1 MKHLP
6 LVLVFAIGVGVGVGL
21 HGQFHSHD
29 HEHHDDVEMAPASE
43 PEVFQP
49 GDAVKN
55 LQEME
60 SDQVRNSEANQMLAD
75 LLKLF
80 MVDVALRIS
89 ENNKQQMGQVLPAPK
104 CPDVAQSLQSQRQNT
119 EADQGPSEEE
129 FQVEQLTR
137 VVEVETQSGD
147 LRNPSEEKDFVDGTT
162 VDNVFPFLK
171 NTALLPRN
179 QVKMLEGTFIGEIQT
194 QDKKFPVWKVEYS
207 MTNLKENG
215 DSLEADTKIVMS
227 RGGKPFSNSN
237 SNGDIRGH
245 HKKFSGDSRAII
257 VESGGGS
264 FVLQLYLVSNNQKLI
279 GTLYKK
285 KSVDE
290 YLPHGV
296 VRMTRQ

>member
-1 MKHLP
+1 M
-6 LVLVFAIGVGVGVGL
+6 FGFGIGVGVGL

-29 HEHHDDVEMAPASE
+29 HEHHAEVEMAPVAE
-43 PEVFQP
+43 LEMADQ
-49 GDAVKN
+49 DA
-55 LQEME
+55 LQSLKATE
-60 SDQVRNSEANQMLAD
+60 SDEIRNSEANQMLAD

-89 ENNKQQMGQVLPAPK
+89 ESNKQQMGQVLPPQQ
-104 CPDVAQSLQSQRQNT
+104 CPQVAQSSQNQRQNSK
-119 EADQGPSEEE
+119 ADQSPSEQEL
-129 FQVEQLTR
+129 QVEQLTR
-137 VVEVETQSGD
+137 VVEVERQSGD

-171 NTALLPRN
+171 NTALLPKH
-179 QVKMLEGTFIGEIQT
+179 QVKMLEGTFVGEIQT
-194 QDKKFPVWKVEYS
+194 QDKQFPVWKVEYS
-207 MTNLKENG
+207 MSKLKENG

-264 FVLQLYLVSNNQKLI
+264 FVLQLYLISNNQKLI